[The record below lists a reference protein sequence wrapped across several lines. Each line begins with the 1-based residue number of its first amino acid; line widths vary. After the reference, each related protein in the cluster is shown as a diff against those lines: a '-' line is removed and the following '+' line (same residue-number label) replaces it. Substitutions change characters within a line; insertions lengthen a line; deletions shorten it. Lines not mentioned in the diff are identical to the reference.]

1 MKVVIF
7 GATGGIGKWALKHA
21 LDEGHEVT
29 AFVRNP
35 MKITLQHEKLKI
47 FQGQV
52 NNASD
57 YQEALKGQD
66 AVIWC
71 IGMPL
76 SKTDKGFTT
85 VDAHRY
91 LIEAMQVNGIKRVID
106 WATPSLR
113 SERDKWSI
121 ATFIPL
127 MAGLTLLREGHNQF
141 IAYSNMYK
149 EAGFDWTIVRFC
161 MPTDNPYTGKVNVG
175 FGEKHIGMAISR
187 EDIGAFMVSQLNSNE
202 YIHQMPIVGS

>member
-1 MKVVIF
+1 MKVIIF
-7 GATGGIGKWALKHA
+7 GATGGIGKWVLKHA

-35 MKITLQHEKLKI
+35 KKMTLQHEKLRI
-47 FQGQV
+47 FLGQV
-52 NNASD
+52 NNVSD
-57 YQEALKGQD
+57 YQEALKGQN

-91 LIEAMQVNGIKRVID
+91 LIEAMQANGIKRVID

-149 EAGFDWTIVRFC
+149 EANLDWTIVRFC
-161 MPTDNPYTGKVNVG
+161 RPTDNPYTGKVNVG
-175 FGEKHIGMAISR
+175 FGEKHIGLSISR
-187 EDIGAFMVSQLNSNE
+187 EDIGAFMVSQLNRNE
-202 YIHQMPIVGS
+202 FIHQMPIVGS

>member
-21 LDEGHEVT
+21 LERGHEVT
-29 AFVRNP
+29 AFVRSP
-35 MKITLQHEKLKI
+35 QKVKIQHDCLALFKGDVTRRE
-47 FQGQV
+47 
-52 NNASD
+52 D
-57 YQEALKGQD
+57 YMEALKGQE

-91 LIEAMQVNGIKRVID
+91 LIEAMQANGIKRVID
-106 WATPSLR
+106 WATPSLH

-121 ATFIPL
+121 ATFVPL

-141 IAYSNMYK
+141 IAYSKMYK
-149 EAGFDWTIVRFC
+149 EANLDWTIVRFC

-202 YIHQMPIVGS
+202 FIHQMPIVGS